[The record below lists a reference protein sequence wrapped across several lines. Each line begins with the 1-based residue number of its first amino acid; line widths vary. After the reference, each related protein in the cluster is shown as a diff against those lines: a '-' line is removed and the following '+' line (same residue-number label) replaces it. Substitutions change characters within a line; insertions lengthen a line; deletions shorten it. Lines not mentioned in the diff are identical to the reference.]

1 MRGKVKEK
9 FKIAAK
15 NGVVLCLAA
24 AMSVGMSGCGK
35 NGADAAGTEIIAD
48 AISAGTASDAGGE
61 SSDSVTAGSA
71 EIENAS
77 MEQNASSELFREDEN
92 GEWWFD
98 TSQFDASKFD
108 GKLYPDGLEVTLPL
122 TVSDLHEAGIYC
134 EGSINMTIEDAEQ
147 KYETLALSD
156 GDEQSELFIYKA
168 EDGVLKSVESVSQ
181 ITMYNLNDDEEDD
194 NRLLKNSKVGTL
206 NLHGG
211 SANEAEYMLEAL
223 NLEGRENDA
232 GQHYLDV
239 ESLIEAYGPPC
250 FYKNG
255 SLSSFLYYYYG
266 DYSMKYMEQGGR
278 IIMASYIGTEYLE
291 AEEMH
296 IVPSW
301 SDTELEYMEAYSKL
315 K

>member
-1 MRGKVKEK
+1 
-9 FKIAAK
+9 
-15 NGVVLCLAA
+15 
-24 AMSVGMSGCGK
+24 
-35 NGADAAGTEIIAD
+35 
-48 AISAGTASDAGGE
+48 
-61 SSDSVTAGSA
+61 
-71 EIENAS
+71 
-77 MEQNASSELFREDEN
+77 
-92 GEWWFD
+92 
-98 TSQFDASKFD
+98 
-108 GKLYPDGLEVTLPL
+108 
-122 TVSDLHEAGIYC
+122 
-134 EGSINMTIEDAEQ
+134 MTIEDAEQ

-206 NLHGG
+206 ILHGG

-266 DYSMKYMEQGGR
+266 DYSMEYMEQGGR

-301 SDTELEYMEAYSKL
+301 SDTELEYMEVYSKL